1 MFFHIC
7 RYPIFIVFLHLW
19 YFLPMNEKVKKIGAN
34 ILNSDQLI
42 FTFIRSAGVAQ
53 AASWIDLGTAF
64 ILFAFAHFAP
74 WASTAIG
81 ALVGGIINCVL
92 NYRFTFHANNCP
104 WKAVMVKYAIVWIGS
119 LLLNSF
125 GTELLYYGLMHWPWL
140 EAIGFKPD
148 GYFAAARLTVS
159 GVVSLGWNFVLQKNF
174 VYQNRSF
181 DKYAIAFIDFFTG
194 KKHAVAGEKGH
205 MSDIERVQN

>member
-1 MFFHIC
+1 MIFSLYFCIGGKFF
-7 RYPIFIVFLHLW
+7 V
-19 YFLPMNEKVKKIGAN
+19 NEKVKKIGSKV
-34 ILNSDQLI
+34 LNSDQLV

-81 ALVGGIINCVL
+81 AFIGGVINCVL
-92 NYRFTFHANNCP
+92 NYRFTFHANSCP
-104 WKAVMVKYAIVWIGS
+104 WKAVVVKYAIVWIGS

-125 GTELLYYGLMHWPWL
+125 GTELLYYGLTHWYWL
-140 EAIGFKPD
+140 ETVGFKPD

-181 DKYAIAFIDFFTG
+181 DKYAIDFMNFISG
-194 KKHAVAGEKGH
+194 KKLHNHEENTIIKK
-205 MSDIERVQN
+205 I

>member
-1 MFFHIC
+1 
-7 RYPIFIVFLHLW
+7 
-19 YFLPMNEKVKKIGAN
+19 MNEKIKHIGSN
-34 ILNSDQLI
+34 IINSDQLV

-64 ILFAFAHFAP
+64 VLFAFAHFAP
-74 WASTAIG
+74 WLSTALG

-92 NYRFTFHANNCP
+92 NYRFTFHGNSCP
-104 WKAVMVKYAIVWIGS
+104 WKAVMVKYALVWIGS

-140 EAIGFKPD
+140 ENMGFKPD

-159 GVVSLGWNFVLQKNF
+159 GVVSLGWNFVLQRNF
-174 VYQNRSF
+174 VYQNRKF
-181 DKYAIAFIDFFTG
+181 DKYAISLVDFLSG
-194 KKHAVAGEKGH
+194 KKYKTSSTSNSYE
-205 MSDIERVQN
+205 SQ

>member
-1 MFFHIC
+1 
-7 RYPIFIVFLHLW
+7 
-19 YFLPMNEKVKKIGAN
+19 MNEKVKKLGSN
-34 ILNSDQLI
+34 ILNSDQLV

-81 ALVGGIINCVL
+81 AFTGGVINCVL
-92 NYRFTFHANNCP
+92 NYRFTFHGNSSP
-104 WKAVMVKYAIVWIGS
+104 WKAVMVKYALVWIGS

-140 EAIGFKPD
+140 DSLGFKPD
-148 GYFAAARLTVS
+148 GYFAAARLIVS
-159 GVVSLGWNFVLQKNF
+159 GIVSLGWNFVLQKNF
-174 VYQNRSF
+174 VYHNRSF
-181 DKYAIAFIDFFTG
+181 DKYAIAFIDFFSR
-194 KKHAVAGEKGH
+194 KKIDTQKNINPCNQDHSFRKY
-205 MSDIERVQN
+205 